1 MRLVNNVKRLEYVV
15 KLKVKDVALQSA
27 LTTRSLRD
35 LKSMIFEVF
44 ASDQKHRFL
53 IDEICTS

>member
-1 MRLVNNVKRLEYVV
+1 VNNVKRLESKL

-35 LKSMIFEVF
+35 LKFITFEVF